1 MRKVK
6 VQWRW
11 GWLAQ
16 LYLVITMP
24 VLDHTDV
31 FEYNWHQY
39 IKHLLPSFKHVCI
52 YTWMPSERILL
63 DKKRQITRITYE
75 IFRRQNLYFHACSVF
90 LLFSSFIDN
99 SWKFKSLYWYS
110 HIVCI
115 CICTHNKTHLIKAYS
130 MEENEETS
138 SYKQNVISVTRRS
151 RSAVSEWVTE
161 WLTDWL

>member
-1 MRKVK
+1 M
-6 VQWRW
+6 
-11 GWLAQ
+11 
-16 LYLVITMP
+16 
-24 VLDHTDV
+24 
-31 FEYNWHQY
+31 
-39 IKHLLPSFKHVCI
+39 PSFKHVCI
-52 YTWMPSERILL
+52 YTWIPSERILL

-151 RSAVSEWVTE
+151 RSAVSEWVTDFSKT
-161 WLTDWL
+161 WLDSGKWGYWWLWWLL